1 MAFTGHSVAVVAPR
15 VPGGGQAKVY
25 IDGVY
30 ATTLAMDSSTARPR
44 QIVFTRDFA
53 AGGAHTIMIVAVERG
68 WHPIFRLDAFV
79 VSR

>member
-15 VPGGGQAKVY
+15 GPGGGQAKVY
-25 IDGVY
+25 VDGVY
-30 ATTLAMDSSTARPR
+30 LTTLSMESSVSRAR
-44 QIVFTRDFA
+44 QIVFARDFPT
-53 AGGAHTIMIVAVERG
+53 GGTHTIMLVAVERG